1 MWREM
6 NDLKLV
12 RSLGEVGTAFF
23 GSFDQLREVQ
33 RLSIPPIR
41 AGSNVLVASA
51 TASGKTEA
59 IVAPLLART
68 LAKIDTSRAERNR
81 TRVVAIAP
89 TRALVNDLAARLEV
103 PLDRL
108 NLSLGRQTSDHRDKR
123 RRPFVLITTPESLD
137 SMIVRDSIR
146 DGNRVVDHLLAGVLG
161 VFIDEAH
168 LFDGT
173 ARGDQVSWLLA
184 RLRRLR
190 HLQVAADEPPVEAL
204 QLCAGSATV
213 GEPDFLAKRL
223 LGDAASAVVANA
235 HRRIEILDGASRW
248 ASLDASM
255 AATEVT
261 ALLPVPS
268 GSLDNDVEEQIWR
281 GLVSR
286 HNGEAVRKALVF
298 VPSRQLCD
306 VVSARLG
313 QKLPKRRQIK
323 VLAHH
328 GSLTKEVREQ
338 AERDFAATRDAVLVA
353 TTTLEVGV
361 DIGDV
366 DIVALVGAPSGTRS
380 LLQRIGRGGRQ
391 SGVTRVLSI
400 PRHRMDALALA
411 SMLLDATNG
420 QLEPEHYAPRWSV
433 FVQQV
438 ASFIAQAGL
447 RGRLRHDV
455 MELVEGTWPE
465 MSKASVSLDRLI
477 RMGQIRE
484 SRDRLFLGGE
494 WAEKFGPD
502 GFGMHANFSAGAG
515 MPVVDRTSGEVIAYV
530 GSWSLAG
537 PDVALSGRR
546 WDVERTDAA
555 FVVSRKDAEGKIGT
569 GFRYAARRAP
579 TGRWFGSHVRRG
591 LGLADHDAPVLPT
604 SEWGD
609 IWLHFG
615 GSAYEVLTLRMFSE
629 CQAVGH
635 LSGLAVLGVPSE
647 EALRHPSLQ
656 AVRAALDEG
665 YAELEPLLE
674 LGVHQSDLPDEV
686 RRDVVAG
693 VVGASRFREWLSTR
707 RVWRVSKDDPLWQRL
722 DLLLSEN
729 R

>member
-1 MWREM
+1 M
-6 NDLKLV
+6 NDLQLV
-12 RSLGEVGTAFF
+12 RSLREVGPAFF

-33 RLSIPPIR
+33 RLSIPPIGG
-41 AGSNVLVASA
+41 GSNVLVASA

-59 IVAPLLART
+59 IFAPLLART
-68 LAKIDTSRAERNR
+68 LAKIDASRAERNR

-108 NLSLGRQTSDHRDKR
+108 NLSIGRQTSDHRDKG

-161 VFIDEAH
+161 VFVDEAH

-184 RLRRLR
+184 RLRRLV
-190 HLQVAADEPPVEAL
+190 HLHVAANELPAGDL

-213 GEPDFLAKRL
+213 GEPDSLAKRL
-223 LGDAASAVVANA
+223 LGDAALAVVASA
-235 HRRIEILDGASRW
+235 HRQIEILDGASRW

-255 AATEVT
+255 AATEVA
-261 ALLPVPS
+261 ALLPVPT
-268 GSLDNDVEEQIWR
+268 GSLENDVEEQIWQ

-306 VVSARLG
+306 VVSARLARE
-313 QKLPKRRQIK
+313 LPKRRQIK

-338 AERDFAATRDAVLVA
+338 AEQDFATTRDAVLVA

-366 DIVALVGAPSGTRS
+366 DFVALVGAPSGTRS

-400 PRHRMDALALA
+400 PRNRMDALALA
-411 SMLLDATNG
+411 SMLLDATEG
-420 QLEPEHYAPRWSV
+420 QLEPNHYGRRWSV

-438 ASFIAQAGL
+438 ASFTAQAGL
-447 RGRLRHDV
+447 RGRLRRDV
-455 MELVEGTWPE
+455 MELAEGLWPE
-465 MSKASVSLDRLI
+465 RSKARVSLDRLI
-477 RMGQIRE
+477 TMGRLRE
-484 SRDRLFLGGE
+484 SRDRLYLDGE
-494 WAEKFGPD
+494 WADEFGPG

-515 MPVVDRTSGEVIAYV
+515 VPVVDRASGEVIAYV
-530 GSWSLAG
+530 ASWSAAG
-537 PDVALSGRR
+537 ADVALGGQR

-555 FVVSRKDAEGKIGT
+555 FIVNRKDTDGRIGA

-579 TGRWFGSHVRRG
+579 TGRWFGMHVRRG
-591 LGLADHDAPVLPT
+591 LGLSDRDAPVFPT

-615 GSAYEVLTLRMFSE
+615 GAAYEALTLRMFSD
-629 CQAVGH
+629 CQVLGG
-635 LSGLAVLGVPSE
+635 LSGLAVLGAPSV
-647 EALRHPSLQ
+647 EALRSPSLQ
-656 AVRAALDEG
+656 TVRTVLDEG

-693 VVGASRFREWLSTR
+693 IVGAERFQNWLSTR

-722 DLLLSEN
+722 DLLLSED

>member
-1 MWREM
+1 M
-6 NDLKLV
+6 NDLELV
-12 RSLGEVGTAFF
+12 RCLGEVGTAFF
-23 GSFDQLREVQ
+23 GGFDRLREVQ

-59 IVAPLLART
+59 IVAPLLARV
-68 LAKIDTSRAERNR
+68 LARIGASDGERGR
-81 TRVVAIAP
+81 TRLVAVAP

-108 NLSLGRQTSDHRDKR
+108 NLSLGRQTSDHRDKK
-123 RRPFVLITTPESLD
+123 RRPFILITTPESLD

-161 VFIDEAH
+161 VFVDEAH

-184 RLRRLR
+184 RVRRLR
-190 HLQVAADEPPVEAL
+190 LLQLASNETRDGALQV
-204 QLCAGSATV
+204 CAGSATV
-213 GEPDFLAKRL
+213 GEPDLLAKRL

-235 HRRIEILDGASRW
+235 HRQIEVLDGASRW
-248 ASLDASM
+248 VSLDASM
-255 AATEVT
+255 VATDLA
-261 ALLPVPS
+261 ALLPLPS
-268 GSLDNDVEEQIWR
+268 GSLEDDVEEQVWR

-286 HNGEAVRKALVF
+286 HEGEAVRKALVF

-313 QKLPKRRQIK
+313 RELPKRRQIK
-323 VLAHH
+323 VFAHH
-328 GSLTKEVREQ
+328 GSLTKEMREQ
-338 AERDFAATRDAVLVA
+338 AEQDFAATRDAVLVA

-366 DIVALVGAPSGTRS
+366 DVVALVGAPSGTRS

-391 SGVTRVLSI
+391 SGITRVLSI
-400 PRHRMDALALA
+400 PRSRMDALAIA
-411 SMLLDATNG
+411 SMLLDATHG
-420 QLEPEHYAPRWSV
+420 QLEPGHYAPRWSV
-433 FVQQV
+433 FVQQA

-447 RGRLRHDV
+447 RGRLRRDV
-455 MELVEGTWPE
+455 MELVRGLWSEK
-465 MSKASVSLDRLI
+465 SKASASLDRLI
-477 RMGQIRE
+477 RMGHIRE
-484 SRDRLFLGGE
+484 SRDRLFLDGQ
-494 WAEKFGPD
+494 WAENFGPD

-515 MPVVDRTSGEVIAYV
+515 VPVVDRMSGEVIAYV
-530 GSWSLAG
+530 GSWSAAG
-537 PDVALSGRR
+537 ADVALGGRR

-555 FVVSRKDAEGKIGT
+555 FIVSPKDADGAIGT

-579 TGRWFGSHVRRG
+579 TGRWFGGHVRRG
-591 LGLADHDAPVLPT
+591 LGLSDHDAPVLHTP
-604 SEWGD
+604 EWGD

-615 GSAYEVLTLRMFSE
+615 GAAYEVLTLRLFSE
-629 CQAVGH
+629 CHVLGG
-635 LSGLAVLGVPSE
+635 LSGLAVVGVPAV

-656 AVRAALDEG
+656 AVRTALEEG

-674 LGVHQSDLPDEV
+674 LGVHQSDLPDDV

-693 VVGASRFREWLSTR
+693 VIGAARFQEWLSSR
-707 RVWRVSKDDPLWQRL
+707 RVWRISKDDALWRRL
-722 DLLLSEN
+722 DFLLSEY